1 MTEKTPQK
9 LLETLSAVVAGVALG
24 DALGN
29 RLEFLRAPTD
39 ADFQRQ
45 LVLPLVVS
53 DDTQMT
59 LFSLEAMRQDWPFAD
74 AYLRW
79 FSTQGE
85 VGAGDGLLGFPEMY
99 DVQAPGMTCM
109 SACRSLLLG
118 KPVAN
123 DSKGNGTVMRCA
135 HIAYEVSAKGGAL
148 GRAIALAREDAS
160 TTHKHPYAAESSAL
174 LVAIHWCLID
184 GQSIADAVA
193 SALGEVE
200 VSPEIAAMCQSALN
214 PDRYRQMRHELGGW
228 VAEEAL
234 ALAMGAVAHNP
245 SFLDVLRSAVTIA
258 GDSDTVG
265 AIAGGLA
272 AAQGFMPP
280 PHLTQ
285 KLNVSKPIEYVLS
298 LYGFSEINCK
308 PLNILTN

>member
-1 MTEKTPQK
+1 MTEKSSQK
-9 LLETLSAVVAGVALG
+9 LSETLSAVVSGVALG

-29 RLEFLRAPTD
+29 RLEFLRAPSD

-45 LVLPLVVS
+45 LSLPLVVS

-59 LFSLEAMRQDWPFAD
+59 LFSLEAMRQGWSFAN

-85 VGAGDGLLGFPEMY
+85 VGTGDGLLGFGEMY

-118 KPVAN
+118 KTVAN
-123 DSKGNGTVMRCA
+123 DSKGNGTVMRSA
-135 HIAYEVSAKGGAL
+135 HIAYEVAGKNGEL
-148 GRAIALAREDAS
+148 VQAIALAREDAA
-160 TTHKHPYAAESSAL
+160 TTHKHPFAAQSSEL
-174 LVAIHWCLID
+174 LTAIHWHLMA
-184 GQSIADAVA
+184 GQSLEEAVILA
-193 SALGEVE
+193 LGCVTVDSDVSELCRSALE
-200 VSPEIAAMCQSALN
+200 PERYQAL
-214 PDRYRQMRHELGGW
+214 RHEKGGW

-234 ALAMGAVAHNP
+234 ALAVGAVAHNP
-245 SFLDVLRSAVTIA
+245 AFLDVVRSAVTIA

-272 AAQGFMPP
+272 AALGKIPP
-280 PHLTQ
+280 PHLVR
-285 KLNVSKPIEYVLS
+285 KLNVAKPIEYVLA
-298 LYGFSEINCK
+298 L
-308 PLNILTN
+308 

>member
-1 MTEKTPQK
+1 MIEK
-9 LLETLSAVVAGVALG
+9 LSEALSAVVAGVALG

-29 RLEFLRAPTD
+29 RLEFLRGPSD
-39 ADFQRQ
+39 DDFRKQ
-45 LVLPLVVS
+45 LGLPLIVS
-53 DDTQMT
+53 DDTQMM
-59 LFSLEAMRQDWPFAD
+59 LFSLEGMRQGRSFAD

-79 FSTQGE
+79 FSTQGPVE
-85 VGAGDGLLGFPEMY
+85 AGEGLLAFPEMY
-99 DVQAPGMTCM
+99 DIQAPGMTCM

-148 GRAIALAREDAS
+148 GRAIGLAREDAS
-160 TTHKHPYAAESSAL
+160 TTHKHPYAADSSAL
-174 LVAIHWCLID
+174 LVAIHWSLIA
-184 GQSIADAVA
+184 GLPIADAVA
-193 SALGEVE
+193 LALGAVE
-200 VSPEIAAMCQSALN
+200 IHPEIAAMCQSALN
-214 PDRYRQMRHELGGW
+214 PDRYRQMRYELGGW

-234 ALAMGAVAHNP
+234 ALAIGGVAHNQ
-245 SFLDVLRSAVTIA
+245 SFLDVIRSAVTIA

-265 AIAGGLA
+265 AIAGGIA

-280 PHLTQ
+280 PHLVQ

-298 LYGFSEINCK
+298 L
-308 PLNILTN
+308 